1 MELSEDVYQE
11 IDSHPKNGEYDDVG
25 AQKPREVKG
34 HHGKCGFSVILSE
47 VVYLPL

>member
-34 HHGKCGFSVILSE
+34 HHGKCGFYVILS
-47 VVYLPL
+47 